1 MGKSVRGSLSSFT
14 VALTICAMFGGLFLT
29 NPALA
34 QAEPV
39 EAQENSLQSV
49 IDDFV
54 AYLKSETYDAASE
67 AAKIARDHKD
77 EIDAAKTNVHS
88 RLAELGATL
97 SDQKARAE
105 TLASDAVARLGA
117 WSRSAGVSWAEAE
130 RLADDM
136 LDSFTAWLRSQTPS
150 DETQEI
156 PV

>member
-1 MGKSVRGSLSSFT
+1 MGKSVRGRLSFT
-14 VALTICAMFGGLFLT
+14 VALAIGTLLGGHCFA

-34 QAEPV
+34 QAAPV
-39 EAQENSLQSV
+39 EPQANSVQSA

-54 AYLKSETYDAASE
+54 AYLKSETYNAASE
-67 AAKIARDHKD
+67 AAKMARGYKD
-77 EIDAAKTNVHS
+77 EIDAAKATLHS
-88 RLAELGATL
+88 RLAELGTSL

-105 TLASDAVARLGA
+105 TLASDAMARLGA
-117 WSRSAGVSWAEAE
+117 WSKSAGVPWAEAE
-130 RLADDM
+130 RLAQDM